1 MTDAQTHLNDP
12 RWDEEQTALDDH
24 DTDDSDHE

>member
-12 RWDEEQTALDDH
+12 RWDEEKKEREEKE
-24 DTDDSDHE
+24 TDDSDHE